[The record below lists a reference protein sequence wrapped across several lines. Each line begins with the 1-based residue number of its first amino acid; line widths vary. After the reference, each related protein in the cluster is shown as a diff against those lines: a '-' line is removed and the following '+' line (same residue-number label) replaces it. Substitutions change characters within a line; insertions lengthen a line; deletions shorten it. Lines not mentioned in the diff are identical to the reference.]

1 MTGGPHI
8 LPDTSLALWH
18 SLLFTNTVQN
28 LTHKDRAGLSLPS
41 SIRPVLL
48 ITSVYLCGDA
58 LGYATLLFPC
68 DKQVIDKSIKS
79 TINGNNNYL
88 ARVLHLVHLHPN
100 IQFVQTSRCHEVA
113 LTSPTHIFLRETVVV
128 VVVFYL
134 FYRHL
139 AKIII
144 DDG

>member
-8 LPDTSLALWH
+8 LPDTSLALRH

-28 LTHKDRAGLSLPS
+28 FTHKHRAEQAFLCEFNSSSLVNVGDRLFF
-41 SIRPVLL
+41 LL

-88 ARVLHLVHLHPN
+88 ACVLHLVHLHPN
-100 IQFVQTSRCHEVA
+100 IQFVQTSRCHQVA
-113 LTSPTHIFLRETVVV
+113 LTFPTYFSKGDL
-128 VVVFYL
+128 L
-134 FYRHL
+134 
-139 AKIII
+139 
-144 DDG
+144 